1 MKYVEMFALLLQ
13 ALFLLQAL
21 LLHYT
26 FHYASTAFRISSAC
40 AMGALA
46 VLPRF
51 TVAFVLVIALPD
63 ADRQEKDLGDEAW
76 LVTSKKEFAIAH
88 VS

>member
-26 FHYASTAFRISSAC
+26 FHYASTTFRISSAC
-40 AMGALA
+40 A